1 MGNQADHTIVRL
13 RVPPEL
19 KDKIEKSA
27 EANNRSQSAE
37 MVARLEESFNKKN
50 SNTNLA
56 ELIALQ
62 EETIEYMKQLHKQNA
77 ELSKELIEEKNR
89 NETRFKELNV
99 LRGLDPVRRRPGIF
113 VDEEGNEISSDAHDP
128 TKNYLNINKKKGK

>member
-19 KDKIEKSA
+19 KEQIEKAA

-37 MVARLEESFNKKN
+37 MVARLEESFKKN
-50 SNTNLA
+50 NPSTNLA

-62 EETIEYMKQLHKQNA
+62 EETIEYMKQLHIQNA
-77 ELSKELIEEKNR
+77 ELSRELREEKSR
-89 NETRFKELNV
+89 NESRFKDLGV
-99 LRGLDPVRRRPGIF
+99 LRGLEAVRKRPGVYI
-113 VDEEGNEISSDAHDP
+113 DNEGNEIPTDNHDP
-128 TKNYLNINKKKGK
+128 NKNYLDINKKKGK

>member
-19 KDKIEKSA
+19 KDKIEKAA

-37 MVARLEESFNKKN
+37 MVARLEESFSKN
-50 SNTNLA
+50 ASNTNLA

-62 EETIEYMKQLHKQNA
+62 EETIEYMKQLHNQNA
-77 ELSKELIEEKNR
+77 ELSRELREEKNR

-99 LRGLDPVRRRPGIF
+99 LRGLDAVSKRPGVYI
-113 VDEEGNEISSDAHDP
+113 DNNGNETPSENHDP
-128 TKNYLNINKKKGK
+128 NKNYLNINKKKGK

>member
-19 KDKIEKSA
+19 KDKIEKAA

-37 MVARLEESFNKKN
+37 MVARLEESFSKN
-50 SNTNLA
+50 ASNTNLA

-62 EETIEYMKQLHKQNA
+62 EETIEYMKQLHNQNA
-77 ELSKELIEEKNR
+77 ELSRELREEKNR

-99 LRGLDPVRRRPGIF
+99 LRGLDAVSKRPGVYI
-113 VDEEGNEISSDAHDP
+113 DNDGNETPSENHDP
-128 TKNYLNINKKKGK
+128 NKNYLNINKKKGK